1 VIDIPH
7 EVVQELYVLSQQIRE
22 HEEAIE
28 TLRAKQVAALAQLKV
43 NPKDLPV
50 AADVSAGSRP
60 LRRAAARHLAR
71 PTLNNAIVEIF
82 RKNGNQPLRVRQILE
97 QLIQSGFAFHGQD
110 PAKTLT
116 IRIYQCRDV
125 ERLGDGQFR
134 AEPSA
139 LTEAEQPN
147 TNAAFKD
154 GASEIPKKRSKG
166 GT

>member
-1 VIDIPH
+1 MIDIPH

-28 TLRAKQVAALAQLKV
+28 TLRAKQVAVLAQLKV
-43 NPKDLPV
+43 NPKDLPAV
-50 AADVSAGSRP
+50 AGVSTGSRP
-60 LRRAAARHLAR
+60 LRRAPAKQLAQ

-82 RKNGNQPLRVRQILE
+82 RKNGNQPLHVRQILE

-139 LTEAEQPN
+139 LTEAEQPSEN
-147 TNAAFKD
+147 VTL
-154 GASEIPKKRSKG
+154 EIPKKRSKG
-166 GT
+166 AT

>member
-28 TLRAKQVAALAQLKV
+28 TLRAKQVAVLAQLKV

-50 AADVSAGSRP
+50 VAAPSPGNRP
-60 LRRAAARHLAR
+60 LRRTAARPDAQ
-71 PTLNNAIVEIF
+71 PTLNNAIVDIF
-82 RKNGNQPLRVRQILE
+82 RKNGNQPLHVRQILE

-134 AEPSA
+134 AEASA
-139 LTEAEQPN
+139 LTEADQPS
-147 TNAAFKD
+147 THAVSEHA
-154 GASEIPKKRSKG
+154 ASEIPKKRSKRVA
-166 GT
+166 

>member
-7 EVVQELYVLSQQIRE
+7 EVVQELYTLSQQIRE

-28 TLRAKQVAALAQLKV
+28 MLRAKQVAVLAQLKV
-43 NPKDLPV
+43 NPSDLP
-50 AADVSAGSRP
+50 AATRSANRP
-60 LRRAAARHLAR
+60 LRRTPARRLAQ
-71 PTLNNAIVEIF
+71 PTLNSAVVGIF
-82 RKNGNQPLRVRQILE
+82 RKNGNKPLHVRQILE
-97 QLIQSGFAFHGQD
+97 ELVQSGFAFQGQD

-139 LTEAEQPN
+139 LVEANQ
-147 TNAAFKD
+147 
-154 GASEIPKKRSKG
+154 ASEHAGSKKA
-166 GT
+166 

>member
-1 VIDIPH
+1 MIDIPH

-28 TLRAKQVAALAQLKV
+28 TLRAKQVAVLAQLKV
-43 NPKDLPV
+43 NPKDLPAV
-50 AADVSAGSRP
+50 AGVSPGSRP
-60 LRRAAARHLAR
+60 LRRAPAKQLAQ

-82 RKNGNQPLRVRQILE
+82 RKNGNQPLHVRQILE

-125 ERLGDGQFR
+125 ERLGDGEFR

-139 LTEAEQPN
+139 LTEAEQPSEN
-147 TNAAFKD
+147 VTL
-154 GASEIPKKRSKG
+154 EIPKKRSKG
-166 GT
+166 AT

>member
-7 EVVQELYVLSQQIRE
+7 EVVQELYALSQQIRE

-28 TLRAKQVAALAQLKV
+28 TLRAKQVAVLAQLKV
-43 NPKDLPV
+43 NRSDL
-50 AADVSAGSRP
+50 ATRSATRP
-60 LRRAAARHLAR
+60 LRRAPARHLAQ
-71 PTLNNAIVEIF
+71 PTLNNAVVDIF
-82 RKNGNQPLRVRQILE
+82 RKNGNKPLHVRQILE
-97 QLIQSGFAFHGQD
+97 ELVQSGFAFQGQD

-139 LTEAEQPN
+139 LVEANQ
-147 TNAAFKD
+147 ARVHA
-154 GASEIPKKRSKG
+154 GSEKV
-166 GT
+166 

>member
-7 EVVQELYVLSQQIRE
+7 EVVQELYTLSQQIRE

-28 TLRAKQVAALAQLKV
+28 TLRARQVGVLAKLRV
-43 NPKDLPV
+43 NSSDLAVTSHSVPK
-50 AADVSAGSRP
+50 SRRVRQNSP
-60 LRRAAARHLAR
+60 RHHAQ
-71 PTLNNAIVEIF
+71 PTLNNAIVDIF
-82 RKNGNQPLRVRQILE
+82 RKNGNQPLHVRQILE

-134 AEPSA
+134 AQAAS
-139 LTEAEQPN
+139 LTE
-147 TNAAFKD
+147 
-154 GASEIPKKRSKG
+154 
-166 GT
+166 